1 MKQCSEHLYWIDD
14 TCSAYL
20 MTDGEAGLLID
31 CGTDFSP
38 EALRGSPAARVE
50 QLLLTHFHRD
60 QCAGAAVWQQQA
72 TKVGIPFCEKRYF
85 EETDLLRASYDI
97 FDNYT
102 SFYPCFGP
110 LTDLTGD
117 FYVRDYE
124 AIEWRGIRFDCVPLP
139 GHTFGSVGYRFELD
153 GKRFLACGDLLSA
166 PGKIHE
172 YYSTQWRY
180 MDFQGHVNQLESLR
194 WVESLEAD
202 WLLPGH
208 GEPFRVTPEAI
219 RSLREDFE
227 RLYELFHGRAYEYY
241 QPRFRKVTE
250 HVHEIA
256 NTEARTYIVQDD
268 QGHGLLID
276 CGYASNAP
284 INANPHRFIDN
295 VTPYLDPELGIT
307 SVEWFLPTHYHD
319 DHLAGYP
326 ALKNRYGTRVAA
338 SRELADILERPENY
352 DMPCLLPEGVSVDRT
367 VERGEAFEWRGM
379 RFYIEQHPGQTLY
392 HQLIWF
398 EADGKKFLSI
408 GDNVSGLSFR
418 EQRDY
423 IHSFIPKNR
432 TPVSSYRDMSRQ
444 ILDHAP
450 DTVLTGHGGA
460 VPFERDKVERWR
472 DWMDEWQGR
481 FERILDQPHPNLG
494 MDPQW
499 IEFYPYKFRVRRG
512 EVRRLKLRVTNHET
526 ETRACTVSF
535 RSVAGVKIEPD
546 GVELQ
551 AGARAVTECELTVT
565 FPGAFTTHSIAVVAD
580 VTWNGRRLGEI
591 AEAIAL
597 PIR

>member
-295 VTPYLDPELGIT
+295 VTPYLEPELGIT

-432 TPVSSYRDMSRQ
+432 TPVSSYRDIPRQ

-499 IEFYPYKFRVRRG
+499 VEFYPYKFRVRRG